1 MLHAAILTRVAT
13 PCTPFF
19 RSEGQEDQTWM
30 YFVIEG
36 SKTVVLERG
45 GERLGSLSSGDFFGE
60 LAALLPP
67 KLKEHRTRTRTNF
80 P

>member
-1 MLHAAILTRVAT
+1 
-13 PCTPFF
+13 
-19 RSEGQEDQTWM
+19 M

-45 GERLGSLSSGDFFGE
+45 GERLGTLSSGDFFGE

-67 KLKEHRTRTRTNF
+67 ELKEHRTRTRTKFSDINLS
-80 P
+80 PGQVWALP